1 MQCDSR
7 KVKPL
12 NIKCNLIKVFENIQ
26 LSGIFWFKRQRK
38 GKEYTMTRRF
48 VRLLFTK
55 PGLEKQNGVST
66 ILYFR

>member
-1 MQCDSR
+1 
-7 KVKPL
+7 L
-12 NIKCNLIKVFENIQ
+12 KVFENVQ

-55 PGLEKQNGVST
+55 PGLEKQNGVSI